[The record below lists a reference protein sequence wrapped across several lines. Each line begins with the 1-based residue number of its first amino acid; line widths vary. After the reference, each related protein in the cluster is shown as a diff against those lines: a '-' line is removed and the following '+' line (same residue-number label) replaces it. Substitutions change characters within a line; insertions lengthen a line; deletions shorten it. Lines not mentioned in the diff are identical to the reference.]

1 MRGIDAL
8 AAACAPKEDPAA
20 AGTETTNNLSDE
32 MCEKIAQ
39 KVLQKLQAGLTDT
52 EKPEEDKEDL
62 EHTEAP
68 AEDPEEGE
76 SENDGD

>member
-1 MRGIDAL
+1 MKGLDAL

-20 AGTETTNNLSDE
+20 GTGTTNNLSDE
-32 MCEKIAQ
+32 LCEKIAQ

-52 EKPEEDKEDL
+52 EKPEDDKEDP
-62 EHTEAP
+62 EEPEAL